1 LDLTHSQF
9 RGTGA
14 SSLPGER
21 QESQR
26 RYKKSRHEEKINEK
40 KGELSDQ
47 KDHIHNTTS
56 LAMAI
61 YPTEQTAYASL
72 LAARSLLRAVTF
84 LFQSLIISVHFSI
97 RQKKGCYGNHKIT
110 Y

>member
-1 LDLTHSQF
+1 
-9 RGTGA
+9 
-14 SSLPGER
+14 
-21 QESQR
+21 
-26 RYKKSRHEEKINEK
+26 
-40 KGELSDQ
+40 
-47 KDHIHNTTS
+47 
-56 LAMAI
+56 MAI